1 MVEPPPPPPP
11 PEAAPPPPPPEPGR
25 CPNCGA
31 PHDVYQEYCLECG
44 RRLPGAYVGGR
55 YAEVWRRDSP
65 IWLWAALAAL
75 LLVALVSGAVV
86 ALAATDDGKSSEPAT
101 SIPVVSTAP
110 STTSTVGVVTTPPTI
125 TINSAHDDA
134 RDDDVLDHD
143 LRHDDVRD
151 DHHRQQ
157 RHLAAVEGRLH
168 RRPQVGADEQRPL
181 SGRGR
186 GRQGADERA
195 LAGRDPQLL
204 RLLEPEPGL
213 LRHVHRDLRHGVPG
227 ERRPSQRAVE
237 RIPDCVR
244 ARSIELA
251 RDVCNSASRE
261 VCNSL
266 GGRVRMRARR
276 EIGRT

>member
-11 PEAAPPPPPPEPGR
+11 PEAAPPPAAPEPGR

-101 SIPVVSTAP
+101 SIPVSTAP

-125 TINSAHDDA
+125 TINPPTTTLGTTTFSTTTFGTTTFGTTTTGSNVTWPMSKDGFTVVLKSVPTSNGRSQAEAAADKA
-134 RDDDVLDHD
+134 RTNGL
-143 LRHDDVRD
+143 
-151 DHHRQQ
+151 
-157 RHLAAVEGRLH
+157 
-168 RRPQVGADEQRPL
+168 PQVGILNSSDFSSLNPGYYVTFTGIYDTESQAN
-181 SGRGR
+181 
-186 GRQGADERA
+186 AA
-195 LAGRDPQLL
+195 LPN
-204 RLLEPEPGL
+204 
-213 LRHVHRDLRHGVPG
+213 
-227 ERRPSQRAVE
+227 
-237 RIPDCVR
+237 
-244 ARSIELA
+244 ARSKGFPTA
-251 RDVCNSASRE
+251 YVRE
-261 VCNSL
+261 VSN
-266 GGRVRMRARR
+266 
-276 EIGRT
+276 

>member
-1 MVEPPPPPPP
+1 VVEPPPPPPP
-11 PEAAPPPPPPEPGR
+11 PEAAPPPPPPDPGR

-125 TINSAHDDA
+125 TINPPTTTLGTTTFSTTTFGTTTFGTTTTGSNVTWPMSKDGFTVVLRSVPTSNGRSQAEAAADKA
-134 RDDDVLDHD
+134 RTNGLS
-143 LRHDDVRD
+143 
-151 DHHRQQ
+151 
-157 RHLAAVEGRLH
+157 
-168 RRPQVGADEQRPL
+168 QVGILNSSDFSSLNPGYYVTFTGIYDTESQAN
-181 SGRGR
+181 
-186 GRQGADERA
+186 AA
-195 LAGRDPQLL
+195 LPN
-204 RLLEPEPGL
+204 
-213 LRHVHRDLRHGVPG
+213 
-227 ERRPSQRAVE
+227 
-237 RIPDCVR
+237 
-244 ARSIELA
+244 ARSKGFPTA
-251 RDVCNSASRE
+251 YVRE
-261 VCNSL
+261 VSN
-266 GGRVRMRARR
+266 
-276 EIGRT
+276 

>member
-110 STTSTVGVVTTPPTI
+110 STTSTVGVTPSTITITPPT
-125 TINSAHDDA
+125 TTLGTTTFSTTTFGTTTFGTTTTGSNVTWPMSKDGFTVVLKSVPTSNGRSQAEAAADKA
-134 RDDDVLDHD
+134 RTNGLS
-143 LRHDDVRD
+143 
-151 DHHRQQ
+151 
-157 RHLAAVEGRLH
+157 
-168 RRPQVGADEQRPL
+168 QVGILNSSDFSSLNPGYYVTFTGIYDTESQAN
-181 SGRGR
+181 
-186 GRQGADERA
+186 AA
-195 LAGRDPQLL
+195 LPN
-204 RLLEPEPGL
+204 
-213 LRHVHRDLRHGVPG
+213 
-227 ERRPSQRAVE
+227 
-237 RIPDCVR
+237 
-244 ARSIELA
+244 ARSKGFPTA
-251 RDVCNSASRE
+251 YVRE
-261 VCNSL
+261 VSN
-266 GGRVRMRARR
+266 
-276 EIGRT
+276 

>member
-11 PEAAPPPPPPEPGR
+11 PEAAPPPAAPEPGR

-125 TINSAHDDA
+125 TINPPTTTLGTTTFSTTTFGTTTFGTTTTGGNVTWPMSKDGFTVVLKSVPTSNGRSQAEAAADKA
-134 RDDDVLDHD
+134 RTNGLS
-143 LRHDDVRD
+143 
-151 DHHRQQ
+151 
-157 RHLAAVEGRLH
+157 
-168 RRPQVGADEQRPL
+168 QVGILNSSDFSSLNPGYYVTFTGIYDTQSQAN
-181 SGRGR
+181 
-186 GRQGADERA
+186 AA
-195 LAGRDPQLL
+195 LPN
-204 RLLEPEPGL
+204 
-213 LRHVHRDLRHGVPG
+213 
-227 ERRPSQRAVE
+227 
-237 RIPDCVR
+237 
-244 ARSIELA
+244 ARSKGFPTA
-251 RDVCNSASRE
+251 YVRE
-261 VCNSL
+261 VSN
-266 GGRVRMRARR
+266 
-276 EIGRT
+276 

>member
-1 MVEPPPPPPP
+1 VVEPPPPPPP
-11 PEAAPPPPPPEPGR
+11 SEAAPPPPPPPEPGR

-125 TINSAHDDA
+125 TINPPTTTLGTTTFSTTTFGTTTFGTTTTGSNVTWPPSKDGFTVVLKSVPTSNGRSQAEAAADKA
-134 RDDDVLDHD
+134 RTNGLS
-143 LRHDDVRD
+143 
-151 DHHRQQ
+151 
-157 RHLAAVEGRLH
+157 
-168 RRPQVGADEQRPL
+168 QVGILNSSDFSSLNPGYYVTFTGIYDTESQAN
-181 SGRGR
+181 
-186 GRQGADERA
+186 AA
-195 LAGRDPQLL
+195 LPN
-204 RLLEPEPGL
+204 
-213 LRHVHRDLRHGVPG
+213 
-227 ERRPSQRAVE
+227 
-237 RIPDCVR
+237 
-244 ARSIELA
+244 ARSKGFPTA
-251 RDVCNSASRE
+251 YVRE
-261 VCNSL
+261 VSN
-266 GGRVRMRARR
+266 
-276 EIGRT
+276 

>member
-125 TINSAHDDA
+125 TINPPTTTLGTTTFSTTTFGTTTFGTTTTGSNVTWPPSKDGFTVVLKSVPTSNGRSQAEAAADKA
-134 RDDDVLDHD
+134 RTNGLS
-143 LRHDDVRD
+143 
-151 DHHRQQ
+151 
-157 RHLAAVEGRLH
+157 
-168 RRPQVGADEQRPL
+168 QVGILNSSDFSSLNPGYYVTFTGIYDTESQAN
-181 SGRGR
+181 
-186 GRQGADERA
+186 AA
-195 LAGRDPQLL
+195 LPN
-204 RLLEPEPGL
+204 
-213 LRHVHRDLRHGVPG
+213 
-227 ERRPSQRAVE
+227 
-237 RIPDCVR
+237 
-244 ARSIELA
+244 ARSKGFPTA
-251 RDVCNSASRE
+251 YVRE
-261 VCNSL
+261 VSN
-266 GGRVRMRARR
+266 
-276 EIGRT
+276 

>member
-86 ALAATDDGKSSEPAT
+86 ALAATDDGKNSEPAS

-110 STTSTVGVVTTPPTI
+110 STTDTVGVVTQPPTI
-125 TINSAHDDA
+125 TINPPTTTLSTTTFSTTTFGTTTFGTTTTTGSNVTWPPNKDGFTVVLKSVPTSNGRSQAESAANKA
-134 RDDDVLDHD
+134 RTNGLS
-143 LRHDDVRD
+143 
-151 DHHRQQ
+151 
-157 RHLAAVEGRLH
+157 
-168 RRPQVGADEQRPL
+168 QVGILNSSDFSSLNPGYYVTFTGIYDTESQAN
-181 SGRGR
+181 
-186 GRQGADERA
+186 AA
-195 LAGRDPQLL
+195 LPN
-204 RLLEPEPGL
+204 
-213 LRHVHRDLRHGVPG
+213 
-227 ERRPSQRAVE
+227 
-237 RIPDCVR
+237 
-244 ARSIELA
+244 ARSKGFPTA
-251 RDVCNSASRE
+251 YMRE
-261 VCNSL
+261 VSN
-266 GGRVRMRARR
+266 
-276 EIGRT
+276 

>member
-1 MVEPPPPPPP
+1 VVEPPPPPPP
-11 PEAAPPPPPPEPGR
+11 SEAAPPPPPPEPGR

-125 TINSAHDDA
+125 TINPPTTTLGTTTFSTTTFGTTTFGTTTTGSNVTWPMSKDGFTVVLKSVPTSNGRSQAEAAADKA
-134 RDDDVLDHD
+134 RTNGLS
-143 LRHDDVRD
+143 
-151 DHHRQQ
+151 
-157 RHLAAVEGRLH
+157 
-168 RRPQVGADEQRPL
+168 QVGILNSSDFSSLNPGYYVTFTGIYDTESQAN
-181 SGRGR
+181 
-186 GRQGADERA
+186 AA
-195 LAGRDPQLL
+195 LPN
-204 RLLEPEPGL
+204 
-213 LRHVHRDLRHGVPG
+213 
-227 ERRPSQRAVE
+227 
-237 RIPDCVR
+237 
-244 ARSIELA
+244 ARSKGFPTA
-251 RDVCNSASRE
+251 YARE
-261 VCNSL
+261 VSN
-266 GGRVRMRARR
+266 
-276 EIGRT
+276 

>member
-125 TINSAHDDA
+125 TINPPTTTLGTTTFSTTTFGTTTFGTTTSGSNVTWPMSKDGFTVVLKSVPTSNGRSQAEAAADKA
-134 RDDDVLDHD
+134 RTNGL
-143 LRHDDVRD
+143 
-151 DHHRQQ
+151 
-157 RHLAAVEGRLH
+157 
-168 RRPQVGADEQRPL
+168 PQVGILNSSDFSSLNPGYYVTFTGIYDTESQAN
-181 SGRGR
+181 
-186 GRQGADERA
+186 AA
-195 LAGRDPQLL
+195 LPN
-204 RLLEPEPGL
+204 
-213 LRHVHRDLRHGVPG
+213 
-227 ERRPSQRAVE
+227 
-237 RIPDCVR
+237 
-244 ARSIELA
+244 ARSKGFPTA
-251 RDVCNSASRE
+251 YVRE
-261 VCNSL
+261 VSN
-266 GGRVRMRARR
+266 
-276 EIGRT
+276 

>member
-86 ALAATDDGKSSEPAT
+86 ALAATDDGKSSGPST

-125 TINSAHDDA
+125 TINPPTTTLGTTTFSTTTFGTTTFGTTTTGSNVTWPPSKDGFTVVLKSVPTSNGRSQAEAAADKA
-134 RDDDVLDHD
+134 RTNGLS
-143 LRHDDVRD
+143 
-151 DHHRQQ
+151 
-157 RHLAAVEGRLH
+157 
-168 RRPQVGADEQRPL
+168 QVGILNSSDFSSLNPGYYVTFTGIYDTESQAN
-181 SGRGR
+181 
-186 GRQGADERA
+186 AA
-195 LAGRDPQLL
+195 LPN
-204 RLLEPEPGL
+204 
-213 LRHVHRDLRHGVPG
+213 
-227 ERRPSQRAVE
+227 
-237 RIPDCVR
+237 
-244 ARSIELA
+244 ARSKGFPTA
-251 RDVCNSASRE
+251 YVRE
-261 VCNSL
+261 VSN
-266 GGRVRMRARR
+266 
-276 EIGRT
+276 